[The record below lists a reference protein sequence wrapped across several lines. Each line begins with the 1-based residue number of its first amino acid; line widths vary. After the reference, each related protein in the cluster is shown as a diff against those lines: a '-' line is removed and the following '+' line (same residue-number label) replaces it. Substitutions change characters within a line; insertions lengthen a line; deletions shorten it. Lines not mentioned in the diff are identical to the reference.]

1 MKNRRKHTSR
11 ITYTYRNSK
20 ERARMMNNGSV
31 EDLQLVIITGMSGAG
46 KTVAIHSFEDLGFFC
61 VDNLPPALMPK
72 FLELMKESGN
82 KMNKVALVMDLRG
95 REFFDTLLRVID
107 DLSQSNWITPQILFL
122 DAADEVLVR
131 RYKETRR
138 SHPLAPAGLPLEGIK
153 QERALLEQLKGRA
166 QHIYNT
172 SEMKP
177 KELREKILTE
187 YSANKQATFMVNM
200 MSFGFKHGIPIDA
213 DLVFDVR
220 FLPNP
225 HYIDH
230 MRPKTG
236 LEEEVS
242 NYVLQWK
249 DTQNFLE
256 KITDLLSFMLP
267 HYKREGKS
275 QLIIAI
281 GCTGGQH
288 RSVALVEYLARYF
301 EDDYHVRITHRDITK
316 RKELAP

>member
-1 MKNRRKHTSR
+1 MLS
-11 ITYTYRNSK
+11 
-20 ERARMMNNGSV
+20 GST
-31 EDLQLVIITGMSGAG
+31 EDIQLVIITGMSGAG

-107 DLSQSNWITPQILFL
+107 ELSDSNWITPQILFL
-122 DAADEVLVR
+122 DADDAVLVR

-138 SHPLAPAGLPLEGIK
+138 SHPLAPSGLPLEGIM
-153 QERALLEQLKGRA
+153 QERKLLEELKGRA

-172 SEMKP
+172 SIMKP

-187 YSANKQATFMVNM
+187 FSADRQAIFTVNV

-213 DLVFDVR
+213 DLVLDVR

-242 NYVLQWK
+242 NYVLKWS
-249 DTQNFLE
+249 DTQKFLA
-256 KITDLLSFMLP
+256 KVTDLLSFMLP

-275 QLIIAI
+275 QLVVAI

-288 RSVALVEYLARYF
+288 RSVTLAEYIGQYF
-301 EDDYHVRITHRDITK
+301 ENDYQIRITHRDIEK
-316 RKELAP
+316 KGDWLHEK